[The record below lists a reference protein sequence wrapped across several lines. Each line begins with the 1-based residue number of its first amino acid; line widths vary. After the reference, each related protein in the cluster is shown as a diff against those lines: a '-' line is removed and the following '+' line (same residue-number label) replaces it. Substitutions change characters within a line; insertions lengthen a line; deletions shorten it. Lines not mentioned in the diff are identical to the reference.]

1 LGQRK
6 QARGLNGAGK
16 RRRLGV
22 EWSSAL
28 EKDRL
33 QKPASGA
40 GQEKEGASMARPAVL
55 TVADTIARSF
65 VRAVETRGDR
75 PAIREKKFGIWQPTS
90 WREWLQLSKEIA
102 YGLHATGFRPG
113 DVASIIANAVPEW
126 VFADMGI
133 LCAGGVS
140 SGIYPTDSSVQVEYL
155 INDSATKVVFAED
168 EEQLDKVLSCRSR
181 CPTLRSIVVFDME
194 GLSGFSDPMVMSLA
208 EFMALGSNHMV
219 GGETLWDEMIASRGA
234 DDLAIL
240 VYTSGTTGPPK
251 GVMHSN
257 RGVTHQ
263 MRHAND
269 LFPSTDAEERLVF
282 LPLCHVAERIG
293 GYYISLALGSI
304 MNFAESPET
313 VPDNLREVQ
322 PTAFLA
328 VPRIWEKFYSGITIA
343 LKDATPFQNW
353 MYRRALAVG
362 YRLTECRLEGV
373 SPSVSL
379 RLANRAAYWLVFRN
393 IRRMLGLDR
402 CRLAFT
408 GAAPIAPDLIRW
420 YLALGLDMREV
431 YGQTENCGVA
441 TLMPAD
447 CIKLGSVG
455 KAVPWGE
462 VAISPQGE
470 ILIRGE
476 FLFMG
481 YLNQPEKTAETI
493 DARGWL
499 RTGDVGSIDNEGFVK
514 ITDRMKDIIITS
526 GGKNITPSEIEN
538 QLKFSPY
545 ISDAVVIGDK
555 RPYLTCL
562 IMIDQENVEKFAQD
576 HDIPFTN
583 YASLCRAAEVQE
595 LIQREIEAVNANFA
609 RVETIKKFFL
619 IERQLTPEDEEL
631 TPTMKLKR
639 SFVNKRYAVEIDT
652 MYGERAV
659 A

>member
-1 LGQRK
+1 
-6 QARGLNGAGK
+6 
-16 RRRLGV
+16 
-22 EWSSAL
+22 
-28 EKDRL
+28 
-33 QKPASGA
+33 
-40 GQEKEGASMARPAVL
+40 MARPAVL
-55 TVADTIARSF
+55 TVADTVAKSF
-65 VRAVETRGDR
+65 LLAAETRGDR
-75 PAIREKKFGIWQPTS
+75 PAIREKKFGVWQPTS
-90 WREWLQLSKEIA
+90 WRQWLQISKEIA
-102 YGLHATGFRPG
+102 YALHATGFRAG
-113 DVASIIANAVPEW
+113 DVASILANAVPEW

-140 SGIYPTDSSVQVEYL
+140 SGIYPTDSAVQVEYL
-155 INDSATKVVFAED
+155 VNDSATRVIFAED
-168 EEQLDKVLSCRSR
+168 EEQLDKILACRAR
-181 CPTLRSIVVFDME
+181 CPTLQKIVVFDME

-208 EFMALGSNHMV
+208 EFMALGRNHLQ
-219 GGETLWDEMIASRGA
+219 GSEALWDEMIASRGA
-234 DDLAIL
+234 GDLAIL

-251 GVMHSN
+251 GAMHAN
-257 RGVTHQ
+257 RSVTHQ

-269 LFPSTDAEERLVF
+269 LFPSTDSEERLVF
-282 LPLCHVAERIG
+282 LPLCHVAERVG
-293 GYYISLALGSI
+293 GYYISLALGSV

-353 MYRRALAVG
+353 MYRQALAIG
-362 YRLTECRLEGV
+362 YRMTDCRLEGNRP
-373 SPSVSL
+373 SPSL
-379 RLANRAAYWLVFRN
+379 RLLNRAAYWLVFRN

-402 CRLAFT
+402 CRVAFT

-441 TLMPAD
+441 TLIPVD
-447 CIKLGSVG
+447 RVKLGSVG

-462 VAISPQGE
+462 VAISPMGE
-470 ILIRGE
+470 ILIRGD

-499 RTGDVGSIDNEGFVK
+499 HTGDVGSMDNEGFVK
-514 ITDRMKDIIITS
+514 ITDRMKDIIITAA
-526 GGKNITPSEIEN
+526 GKNITPSEIEN

-583 YASLCRAAEVQE
+583 YASLCRAAEIQD

-609 RVETIKKFFL
+609 RVETVKKFFL

-639 SFVNKRYAVEIDT
+639 SFVNKRYAVEIDA

>member
-1 LGQRK
+1 
-6 QARGLNGAGK
+6 
-16 RRRLGV
+16 
-22 EWSSAL
+22 
-28 EKDRL
+28 
-33 QKPASGA
+33 
-40 GQEKEGASMARPAVL
+40 MARPAVL
-55 TVADTIARSF
+55 TVADTIAKSF
-65 VRAVETRGDR
+65 LKSVETRGDR

-90 WREWLQLSKEIA
+90 WREWLQISRDIA
-102 YGLHATGFRPG
+102 FGLHASGFRPG

-126 VFADMGI
+126 VYADMGI

-155 INDSATKVVFAED
+155 INDSSTKVIFAED
-168 EEQLDKVLSCRSR
+168 EEQLDKILSCRSR
-181 CPTLRSIVVFDME
+181 CPTLQKIVVFDME
-194 GLSGFSDPMVMSLA
+194 GLSGFTDPMVLSLA
-208 EFMALGSNHMV
+208 EFMALGRNHAQ
-219 GGETLWDEMIASRGA
+219 GKDALWDEMIGSRNA
-234 DDLAIL
+234 NDLAIL

-251 GVMHSN
+251 GAMHSN
-257 RGVTHQ
+257 RSVTHQ

-269 LFPSTDAEERLVF
+269 LFPSTDNEERLVF

-293 GYYISLALGSI
+293 GYYVSLALGSV

-328 VPRIWEKFYSGITIA
+328 VPRVWEKFYSGITIA
-343 LKDATPFQNW
+343 LKDATNFQKW
-353 MYRRALAVG
+353 MYRNALAIGNRV
-362 YRLTECRLEGV
+362 TEYKLQGDT
-373 SPSVSL
+373 PPLSL
-379 RLANRAAYWLVFRN
+379 RLANGAAYYLVFRN

-420 YLALGLDMREV
+420 YLALGIEMREV

-441 TLMPAD
+441 TVMPPD
-447 CIKLGSVG
+447 RIKLGSVG
-455 KAVPWGE
+455 KAAPWGE

-470 ILIRGE
+470 ILIRGD

-493 DARGWL
+493 DAKGWL
-499 RTGDVGSIDNEGFVK
+499 HTGDVGSIDNEGFVR

-526 GGKNITPSEIEN
+526 GGKNVTPSEIEN

-545 ISDAVVIGDK
+545 VSDAVVIGDK

-562 IMIDQENVEKFAQD
+562 LMIDQENVEKYAQD

-583 YASLCRAAEVQE
+583 YASLCRAPEIQD
-595 LIQREIEAVNANFA
+595 LIHREIEAVNVNFA
-609 RVETIKKFFL
+609 RVETIKKFYL

-639 SFVNKRYAVEIDT
+639 SFVNKRYAAEINA

>member
-1 LGQRK
+1 M
-6 QARGLNGAGK
+6 AG
-16 RRRLGV
+16 
-22 EWSSAL
+22 
-28 EKDRL
+28 
-33 QKPASGA
+33 
-40 GQEKEGASMARPAVL
+40 PAVL

-65 VRAVETRGDR
+65 LLAVETRGDR
-75 PAIREKKFGIWQPTS
+75 PAIREKKFGVWHPTS
-90 WREWLQLSKEIA
+90 WRQWLQISKEIA
-102 YGLHATGFRPG
+102 YALHATGFRPG

-133 LCAGGVS
+133 LCADGVS
-140 SGIYPTDSSVQVEYL
+140 SGIYPTDSAAQVEYL
-155 INDSATKVVFAED
+155 VNDSRTKVIFAED
-168 EEQLDKVLSCRSR
+168 EEQLDKILSCRAR
-181 CPTLRSIVVFDME
+181 CPTLERIVVFDME
-194 GLSGFSDPMVMSLA
+194 GLNAFSDPMVVSLA
-208 EFMALGSNHMV
+208 EFMALGSNHIQDH
-219 GGETLWDEMIASRGA
+219 ETLWDEMVASRSA
-234 DDLAIL
+234 SDLAIL

-251 GVMHSN
+251 GAMHSN
-257 RGVTHQ
+257 RSVTHQ

-293 GYYISLALGSI
+293 GYYISLALGSV

-328 VPRIWEKFYSGITIA
+328 VPRIWEKFYSGVTIA

-353 MYRRALAVG
+353 MYRHALTMG
-362 YRLTECRLEGV
+362 YRLTDCRLAGDT
-373 SPSVSL
+373 PSLSL
-379 RLANRAAYWLVFRN
+379 RLANKAAYWLVFRN

-420 YLALGLDMREV
+420 YLALGIDMREV

-441 TLMPAD
+441 TVMPAD
-447 CIKLGSVG
+447 RVKLGSVG
-455 KAVPWGE
+455 KAAPWGE
-462 VAISPQGE
+462 VMISPQGE
-470 ILIRGE
+470 ILIRGD

-493 DARGWL
+493 DAKGWL
-499 RTGDVGSIDNEGFVK
+499 HTGDVGSIDNEGFVK

-545 ISDAVVIGDK
+545 VSDAVVIGDK
-555 RPYLTCL
+555 RAYLTCL
-562 IMIDQENVEKFAQD
+562 VMIDQENVEKFAQD

-583 YASLCRAAEVQE
+583 YASLCRAAEIQD
-595 LIQREIEAVNANFA
+595 LIQREIETVNANFA

-639 SFVNKRYAVEIDT
+639 SFVNKRYASEINA
-652 MYGERAV
+652 MYGDRAV

>member
-1 LGQRK
+1 M
-6 QARGLNGAGK
+6 AG
-16 RRRLGV
+16 
-22 EWSSAL
+22 
-28 EKDRL
+28 
-33 QKPASGA
+33 
-40 GQEKEGASMARPAVL
+40 PAVL
-55 TVADTIARSF
+55 TVADTIAKSF
-65 VRAVETRGDR
+65 LAAVATRGDR
-75 PAIREKKFGIWQPTS
+75 PAIREKKFGVWQPTS
-90 WREWLQLSKEIA
+90 WRQWLQISKEIA
-102 YGLHATGFRPG
+102 YGLRATGFRPG

-126 VFADMGI
+126 VFADMGV

-140 SGIYPTDSSVQVEYL
+140 SGIYPTDSAAQVEYL
-155 INDSATKVVFAED
+155 VNDSATKVIFAED
-168 EEQLDKVLSCRSR
+168 EEQLDKILSCRAR
-181 CPTLRSIVVFDME
+181 CPTLERIVVFNME

-208 EFMALGSNHMV
+208 EFMALGSNHIQGREALWEEMV
-219 GGETLWDEMIASRGA
+219 ASREA
-234 DDLAIL
+234 SDLAIL

-251 GVMHSN
+251 GAMHSN

-269 LFPSTDAEERLVF
+269 LFPSTDSEERLVF

-293 GYYISLALGSI
+293 GYYISLALGSV

-328 VPRIWEKFYSGITIA
+328 VPRIWEKFYSGVTIA
-343 LKDATPFQNW
+343 LKDATPLQNW
-353 MYRRALAVG
+353 TYRRALAVG
-362 YRLTECRLEGV
+362 YRLTDCRLAGDT
-373 SPSVSL
+373 PSLSL
-379 RLANRAAYWLVFRN
+379 RLANKAAYWLVFRN

-420 YLALGLDMREV
+420 YLALGIDMREV

-441 TLMPAD
+441 TVMPAD
-447 CIKLGSVG
+447 RVKLGSVG
-455 KAVPWGE
+455 KAAPWGE
-462 VAISPQGE
+462 VRISPQGE
-470 ILIRGE
+470 ILIRGD

-481 YLNQPEKTAETI
+481 YLNQPEKTTEAI
-493 DARGWL
+493 DAQGWL
-499 RTGDVGSIDNEGFVK
+499 HTGDVGSIDNEGFVK

-545 ISDAVVIGDK
+545 VSDAVVIGDK
-555 RPYLTCL
+555 RAYLTCL
-562 IMIDQENVEKFAQD
+562 VMIDQENVEKFAQD

-583 YASLCRAAEVQE
+583 YASLCRASEIQD
-595 LIQREIEAVNANFA
+595 LIQREIETVNANFA

-639 SFVNKRYAVEIDT
+639 SFVNKRYAGEIDA
-652 MYGERAV
+652 MYNDRAV